1 MLVVRNTGSIIAAA
15 LATTMTLTVAYPT
28 SAAALDA
35 ADASATAASVTAV
48 TGTRDLV
55 RSATADSNSA
65 AIVTT
70 RAGSVDIPTSTRG
83 QVSTSAG
90 QFEVSVGLPDLT
102 EKPAVRDASGTVV
115 YADRS
120 QPADVAVQPLT
131 SGFRALVSIKDAN
144 APREYRFPV
153 DGPEGSR
160 LTSSAELFGAEFD
173 TGEVFLLDAADR
185 VITGFEAPWA
195 KDANGAPVTTRYRL
209 EGNTLVQVVDFD
221 QNTAFPVLAD
231 PNFWQVTRCA
241 AAVAWFVGTNII
253 APLRLLKVKRY
264 IQSLGGLRASA
275 NLMLRASTWVERINI
290 GGGALVG
297 LAAEIAGVAA
307 IQDNC

>member
-1 MLVVRNTGSIIAAA
+1 MTG
-15 LATTMTLTVAYPT
+15 
-28 SAAALDA
+28 
-35 ADASATAASVTAV
+35 
-48 TGTRDLV
+48 
-55 RSATADSNSA
+55 
-65 AIVTT
+65 
-70 RAGSVDIPTSTRG
+70 
-83 QVSTSAG
+83 
-90 QFEVSVGLPDLT
+90 
-102 EKPAVRDASGTVV
+102 
-115 YADRS
+115 
-120 QPADVAVQPLT
+120 
-131 SGFRALVSIKDAN
+131 GFRALVNIKDAN

-153 DGPEGSR
+153 NGPAGSHLR
-160 LTSSAELFGAEFD
+160 TFAELFGGGND
-173 TGEVFLLDAADR
+173 TGEVFLLDAANR
-185 VITGFEAPWA
+185 LITGFEAAWA
-195 KDANGAPVTTRYRL
+195 KDANGAPVATRYRL

-221 QNTAFPVLAD
+221 QHTAFPVVAD
-231 PNFWQVTRCA
+231 PTFWHVTRCA